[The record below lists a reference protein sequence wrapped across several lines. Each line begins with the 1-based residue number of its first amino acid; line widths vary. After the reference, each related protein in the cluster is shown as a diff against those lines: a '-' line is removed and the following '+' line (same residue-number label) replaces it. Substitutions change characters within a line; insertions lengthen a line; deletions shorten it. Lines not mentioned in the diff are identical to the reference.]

1 VEIKQK
7 EILDR
12 AALVIM
18 RYGIKSV
25 TMDDLARELSISK
38 KTLYAHFGDKRKMIQ
53 MLVAAQVEG
62 DKECCQIQLQE
73 STNAIDEMFRVT
85 SFVSERLKNVNIT
98 FFYDLRMSYPKAF
111 QTMEDYKRGFI
122 QETIIQNLNRGIE
135 EGVYRQ
141 DLNPKIVAQVYL
153 SNVEMIFGGQEFDKL
168 NINPYELF
176 LEIFML
182 HMRGIVSES
191 GLQVLIEHLKH
202 VTKN

>member
-12 AALVIM
+12 AAHVIM

-53 MLVAAQVEG
+53 MLVAAQVDG
-62 DKECCQIQLQE
+62 DKECCQIQIQE
-73 STNAIDEMFRVT
+73 AKNAIDEMFRVT
-85 SFVSERLKNVNIT
+85 SFVSERLKNVNVT

-111 QTMEDYKRGFI
+111 QTMEDYKRGYI
-122 QETIIQNLNRGIE
+122 QETIIQNLNRGMQ

-141 DLNPKIVAQVYL
+141 DLNPQIVARVYM
-153 SNVEMIFGGQEFDKL
+153 SNVEIVFGGQEFKNL
-168 NINPYELF
+168 NVNAYEIF
-176 LEIFML
+176 IEIFML

-191 GLQVLIEHLKH
+191 GLQLLIEHFEH
-202 VTKN
+202 VTKH

>member
-1 VEIKQK
+1 MEIKQK

-38 KTLYAHFGDKRKMIQ
+38 KTLYAQFGDKRKMIQ

-62 DKECCQIQLQE
+62 DKECCQMQLQE
-73 STNAIDEMFRVT
+73 AKNAIDEMFRVT
-85 SFVSERLKNVNIT
+85 SFISERLKNVNVT

-111 QTMEDYKRGFI
+111 QTMEDYKKGFI
-122 QETIIQNLNRGIE
+122 QETIIQNLNRGMQ
-135 EGVYRQ
+135 EGVYRH
-141 DLNPKIVAQVYL
+141 DLNPLVVSHIYL
-153 SNVEMIFGGQEFDKL
+153 TNVEMIFGGQEFN
-168 NINPYELF
+168 NINLNAYELF

-182 HMRGIVSES
+182 HMRGIVSEK
-191 GLQVLIEHLKH
+191 GLQLLIEHLEH

>member
-1 VEIKQK
+1 MEIKQK

-122 QETIIQNLNRGIE
+122 QETIIQNLNRGIQ

-176 LEIFML
+176 IEIFML

>member
-1 VEIKQK
+1 MEIIQK

-38 KTLYAHFGDKRKMIQ
+38 KTLYAQFGDKRKMIQ

-62 DKECCQIQLQE
+62 DKESCNIQLQE
-73 STNAIDEMFRVT
+73 AKNAIDEMFRVT
-85 SFVSERLKNVNIT
+85 SFVSERLKKVNVT

-111 QTMEDYKRGFI
+111 QTMEDYKKGFI
-122 QETIIQNLNRGIE
+122 QETIIQNLNRGMQ
-135 EGVYRQ
+135 EGVYRR
-141 DLNPKIVAQVYL
+141 DLNPQIVARIYMT
-153 SNVEMIFGGQEFDKL
+153 NIEMIFGGQEFRDVDL
-168 NINPYELF
+168 NAYELF

-182 HMRGIVSES
+182 HMRGIVNEK
-191 GLQVLIEHLKH
+191 GLQLLIEHLEH

>member
-122 QETIIQNLNRGIE
+122 QETIIQNLNRGIQ

-176 LEIFML
+176 IEIFML

>member
-1 VEIKQK
+1 MEIKQK

-12 AALVIM
+12 AAHVIM

-53 MLVAAQVEG
+53 MLVAAQVDG
-62 DKECCQIQLQE
+62 DKECCQIQIQE
-73 STNAIDEMFRVT
+73 AKNAIDEMFRVT
-85 SFVSERLKNVNIT
+85 SFVSERLKNVNVT

-111 QTMEDYKRGFI
+111 QTMEDYKRGYI
-122 QETIIQNLNRGIE
+122 QETIIQNLNRGIK

-141 DLNPKIVAQVYL
+141 DLKPQIVAHIYL
-153 SNVEMIFGGQEFDKL
+153 SNVEMVFGGREFDA
-168 NINPYELF
+168 INVSPYEIF
-176 LEIFML
+176 IEIFML

-191 GLQVLIEHLKH
+191 GLQLLIEHFEH
-202 VTKN
+202 VTKH

>member
-1 VEIKQK
+1 MEIKQK

-12 AALVIM
+12 AAHVIM

-53 MLVAAQVEG
+53 MLVAAQVDG
-62 DKECCQIQLQE
+62 DKECCQIQIQE
-73 STNAIDEMFRVT
+73 AKNAIDEMFRVT
-85 SFVSERLKNVNIT
+85 SFVSERLKNVNVT

-111 QTMEDYKRGFI
+111 QTMEDYKRGYI
-122 QETIIQNLNRGIE
+122 QETIIQNLNRGMQ

-141 DLNPKIVAQVYL
+141 DLNPQIVARVYM
-153 SNVEMIFGGQEFDKL
+153 SNVEIVFGGQEFKNL
-168 NINPYELF
+168 NVNAYEIF
-176 LEIFML
+176 IEIFML

-191 GLQVLIEHLKH
+191 GLQLLIEHFEH
-202 VTKN
+202 VTKH